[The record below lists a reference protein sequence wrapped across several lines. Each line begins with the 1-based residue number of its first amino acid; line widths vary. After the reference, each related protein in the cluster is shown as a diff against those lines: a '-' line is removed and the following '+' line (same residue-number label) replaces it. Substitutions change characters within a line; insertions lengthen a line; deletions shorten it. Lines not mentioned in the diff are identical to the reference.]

1 MLALF
6 RCLASGTATAS
17 LLFARRKQT
26 VGSANA
32 LDIGGLSRFIEHYS
46 TEAATP
52 KSSRL
57 VIADLL
63 WIAANPPKLKDW
75 YTFDWLVSKCQDV
88 SNLIDIYLLSQNFL
102 TSNSWGCDFSLRK
115 RKCIQAKGMHAGIAG
130 LICACWAHWHFS
142 AWVYTISDSANNSIY
157 IYICIYILLLM
168 KVGEGCSRF
177 STLWLK

>member
-63 WIAANPPKLKDW
+63 
-75 YTFDWLVSKCQDV
+75 
-88 SNLIDIYLLSQNFL
+88 
-102 TSNSWGCDFSLRK
+102 
-115 RKCIQAKGMHAGIAG
+115 
-130 LICACWAHWHFS
+130 
-142 AWVYTISDSANNSIY
+142 
-157 IYICIYILLLM
+157 
-168 KVGEGCSRF
+168 
-177 STLWLK
+177 